1 MKNITWTNHLIEFF
15 TVVLG
20 ILLAFGLNT
29 YYNGKVEQERAS
41 HYFEGVRLEIEEN
54 ALEVSK
60 KLDYHN
66 KIRSELVENPLEV
79 NLQLRASRVK
89 DFAWRIAQ
97 ENAISQHISYDVYK
111 KLAEIYSIQ
120 STLNQ
125 NAKEAG
131 NMMSH
136 MNVLSPFYVI
146 GVDVSEEEEEKFLRR
161 IKQGWIPIFEDFI
174 YYESHL
180 DTLYNEVLT
189 VF

>member
-1 MKNITWTNHLIEFF
+1 MSNIKWTNHLIEFF

-29 YYNGKVEQERAS
+29 YYNNRLEQERVS
-41 HYFEGVRLEIEEN
+41 HYLEGVKLEIEEN
-54 ALEVSK
+54 AKEVSQ
-60 KLDYHN
+60 KLEYHN
-66 KIRSELVENPLEV
+66 KIRSELVETPLKV

-89 DFAWRIAQ
+89 DFAWQIAQ

-146 GVDVSEEEEEKFLRR
+146 GVDVSEEEEEKFLKR

-174 YYESHL
+174 YYESQL
-180 DTLYNEVLT
+180 DTLYIEAINS
-189 VF
+189 F